1 MARSVSGVNANPSS
15 GTGYSPNS
23 IYGSGSNLTNGNF
36 VVYTGTGNSLS
47 VTGLNSSTAY
57 FFNIYTYTNTGTC
70 YNTTGIL
77 TGTGVTLAAVCS
89 TPDNPTGV
97 SASAGNT
104 QSIVTWTNGSC
115 NDEMIIVAHTSSIGG
130 TPTGTYTSN
139 SRSFADVFNPNFPS
153 GGKVVYNGSSS
164 PQTITNLTNGT
175 LYYFK
180 LFTRKGSNW
189 SSGVET
195 TATPATVTSSSDYFR
210 SRQTGDWSAIST
222 WESSIDN
229 SAWINATLVPSSTA
243 NNIVIQSGD
252 IVTISGVTNLDQT
265 TVLGS
270 LVWNS
275 STNVITIADGSGDDL
290 TIATGGVLEMAG
302 TDIPTIIFTG
312 TLLVNRNGILRYTS
326 GAGSGVST
334 ILAGTSSNTK
344 IVYLNGGIFDWNSI
358 STYNSSSITYFATS
372 NINDIPIFRNS
383 QTPGSP
389 VGAGTATVFNGIY
402 EANSNIIFQNNGTKT
417 FRNGIIGTGNVTQ
430 ASGCGQFIISGST
443 ATIGG
448 TGILNIHTNGIVAN
462 SGTAVTLSSSKTITG
477 NASSNTFTVNGS
489 IDCSTFVVSGSSTF
503 ALANNAT
510 LITANANGVT
520 GFSAST
526 GSIQMSSSSNE
537 LFDDEANY
545 IFNGIG
551 TQSTG
556 FAGTST
562 QVNGTRNIV
571 ISNTTGIVTLDSDVQ
586 APGLTGV
593 LSVTS
598 GSIFSLP
605 NARNINKSGSGVVS
619 IAGTIQAEDANGF
632 SDGSS
637 SNFQGFSNSDIIL
650 GANSV
655 IEYNGGTQTVTN
667 QVPYQNILFSSSS
680 AKTPAGNISVFRN
693 VSITGAGPLTLGNNI
708 FTFGGDWYST
718 NQVNLSEGT
727 SIVNWDGS
735 GIQNLT
741 VTGGENFYLLSIS
754 GSGTLNLN
762 SAVSVGSGSN
772 GGLAISSGTL
782 DAGTNTLNSSAANM
796 TMTGGLLR
804 LAKTG
809 TTLPELSGTY
819 SNTAGTIEL
828 YGNGSQTLRGS
839 RDYATLLFTANT
851 VASVTSAPNSFTG
864 IGIAGNAIL
873 DIQSFDVGGNFRTLT
888 MTGSSLLRTSGSGT
902 VPPMGDLYTLSPN
915 TTIEIYGTNAS
926 TSIRQGP
933 TTGGSNPHRYQNLIF
948 SGVTTITAPA
958 NVLRVEGNITN
969 NLSTGIFN
977 NNSGTVSLTGTN
989 QTISG
994 TAIADFYNLNLDANT
1009 IANLASSQRLIN
1021 TISLSNGAVF
1031 NANGNLTLVSNN
1043 LGTARIGR
1051 ILTGAVVNGNVILQ
1065 RYLPGKATSPNM
1077 IYQITSP
1084 LVGNAITNWQGS
1096 SSLTGIYITG
1106 NFIGKSVSTVTGVF
1120 NTAGSS
1126 LFRYNASNGTFLAT
1140 PSVGGV
1146 NTDLLSVGTGYRAFV
1161 RDGTASYG
1169 FGSVVAKT
1177 ISSVGT
1183 ITSGTIPFNII
1194 YNNALTNTGWNLL
1207 GNPYPSEIS
1216 GDLQDAN
1223 AWPTRTNVN
1232 GAIYIW
1238 NSTAAGYNT
1247 YIDGVGVLAG
1257 TGAWNGV
1264 IPSSQAFWVR
1274 STATGASLSVAEF
1287 AKVSTTTGAIW
1298 RTESQSILRIALL
1311 SGNDANETIIRFKPD
1326 ATPNFDGNF
1335 DAEKLD
1341 AQAGGASV
1349 SIASYSNNKDKR
1361 LSINSLPPIIKAGSD
1376 TVFLDVSMPLG
1387 SNSLHFSQSETI
1399 DNATN
1404 IFLLDQFDNQLIDL
1418 KLNAQYDFSVT
1429 TIVGSKD
1436 RNRFALVF
1444 SNAAYLNADSII
1456 VLSDSVGSNGVLQ
1469 LESNADW
1476 IAKSSTDWFEITSQN
1491 ANAISIK
1498 ALIANNSKALKIGII
1513 TLSGNGLIDRY
1524 IAVNQKFKLTD
1535 SSSTNTN
1542 DEISDFK
1549 FEVHPNPL
1557 HKLQDLTVS
1566 SSASIHPATI
1576 QIYDG
1581 IGKLVYHKLIKTDLS
1596 QTFTIQLPSTISS
1609 GVFLIVYGSPMRILN
1624 KKLIITD

>member
-1 MARSVSGVNANPSS
+1 MSPASNLFATRQAIPKAISKTLFQQPARFFVGLIFWCMLIGVEKGWGQVVVAGWDVSTQPGGANNFGASPLAPTTANSNVTIGSLTRGSGVGTS
-15 GTGYSPNS
+15 GTGAGGAFGGTAFNGTSSAAQISANGFFTFSVNVNPGLLLSMSSISKFDYRRSPTGATTGLLQYQINS
-23 IYGSGSNLTNGNF
+23 GGFIDIASYNFSSSASSGASLGSTDLSTIAGLQSLPSTAIVTFRIVPFAASGSGGTWYIFDVSNTTADDFSTVGTISCASTSNFYSKSTGTLNITSTWGTNTDGSGAAPTNFTNSCQVFNIRNGNSGTLSSAWAVSGGGSKIVVENTDFTIASTNAATGTIDVNASRTLTLQNATLPTLGTLSPTSTVIYNQTGSFTPTANTYGNIILNNTSLTNPGGSIDWTLAGSISLTNGAAFNAGNLGINTTGALDQTISGGNINIRSMDHTLKTNGNF
-36 VVYTGTGNSLS
+36 TFGSNS
-47 VTGLNSSTAY
+47 
-57 FFNIYTYTNTGTC
+57 NITITSGS
-70 YNTTGIL
+70 L
-77 TGTGVTLAAVCS
+77 TGTFTGISNQFIDSGNSITVGNNVTLGGNSSGYNLTGTLILNATLGTANLRGDGSGLTPIAAQLNNLISNVSGS
-89 TPDNPTGV
+89 TSTSFRPISGT
-97 SASAGNT
+97 NT
-104 QSIVTWTNGSC
+104 
-115 NDEMIIVAHTSSIGG
+115 IIVKGNVSISGVGTGSVFFNANTISIGG
-130 TPTGTYTSN
+130 SFFNDRTANDIIAGTSTLVFYGTGIH
-139 SRSFADVFNPNFPS
+139 SFVSSVA
-153 GGKVVYNGSSS
+153 GG
-164 PQTITNLTNGT
+164 IT
-175 LYYFK
+175 LY
-180 LFTRKGSNW
+180 N
-189 SSGVET
+189 
-195 TATPATVTSSSDYFR
+195 
-210 SRQTGDWSAIST
+210 
-222 WESSIDN
+222 
-229 SAWINATLVPSSTA
+229 
-243 NNIVIQSGD
+243 
-252 IVTISGVTNLDQT
+252 
-265 TVLGS
+265 
-270 LVWNS
+270 
-275 STNVITIADGSGDDL
+275 
-290 TIATGGVLEMAG
+290 
-302 TDIPTIIFTG
+302 
-312 TLLVNRNGILRYTS
+312 LLVN
-326 GAGSGVST
+326 
-334 ILAGTSSNTK
+334 K
-344 IVYLNGGIFDWNSI
+344 
-358 STYNSSSITYFATS
+358 
-372 NINDIPIFRNS
+372 
-383 QTPGSP
+383 
-389 VGAGTATVFNGIY
+389 
-402 EANSNIIFQNNGTKT
+402 NGTISQ
-417 FRNGIIGTGNVTQ
+417 NGNLLITSVLGISNGTWDAQ
-430 ASGCGQFIISGST
+430 
-443 ATIGG
+443 
-448 TGILNIHTNGIVAN
+448 TN
-462 SGTAVTLSSSKTITG
+462 TLSSS
-477 NASSNTFTVNGS
+477 
-489 IDCSTFVVSGSSTF
+489 
-503 ALANNAT
+503 
-510 LITANANGVT
+510 TA
-520 GFSAST
+520 
-526 GSIQMSSSSNE
+526 I
-537 LFDDEANY
+537 
-545 IFNGIG
+545 
-551 TQSTG
+551 
-556 FAGTST
+556 
-562 QVNGTRNIV
+562 
-571 ISNTTGIVTLDSDVQ
+571 
-586 APGLTGV
+586 
-593 LSVTS
+593 LS
-598 GSIFSLP
+598 
-605 NARNINKSGSGVVS
+605 
-619 IAGTIQAEDANGF
+619 
-632 SDGSS
+632 
-637 SNFQGFSNSDIIL
+637 
-650 GANSV
+650 
-655 IEYNGGTQTVTN
+655 
-667 QVPYQNILFSSSS
+667 
-680 AKTPAGNISVFRN
+680 
-693 VSITGAGPLTLGNNI
+693 
-708 FTFGGDWYST
+708 
-718 NQVNLSEGT
+718 
-727 SIVNWDGS
+727 
-735 GIQNLT
+735 
-741 VTGGENFYLLSIS
+741 
-754 GSGTLNLN
+754 
-762 SAVSVGSGSN
+762 
-772 GGLAISSGTL
+772 
-782 DAGTNTLNSSAANM
+782 
-796 TMTGGLLR
+796 MTGGTLR

-819 SNTAGTIEL
+819 LNTGGTIEL

-851 VASVTSAPNSFTG
+851 VSSVTSAPNSFTG
-864 IGIAGNAIL
+864 IGIANNAIL

-933 TTGGSNPHRYQNLIF
+933 TTGGTQPHRYQNLLF

-958 NVLRVEGNITN
+958 NVLRVEGNIIN
-969 NLSTGIFN
+969 NLSTGIFKH
-977 NNSGTVSLTGTN
+977 NSGTLSLTGTN

-1126 LFRYNASNGTFLAT
+1126 LFSYNASNGTFLAT

-1146 NTDLLSVGTGYRAFV
+1146 NADLLSVGTGYRAFV

-1274 STATGASLSVAEF
+1274 GTATGASLSVAEF

-1311 SGNDANETIIRFKPD
+1311 SGNDANETIIRFKPG

-1349 SIASYSNNKDKR
+1349 SIASYSNNKAKR

-1418 KLNAQYDFSVT
+1418 KLNAQYNFSVT

-1576 QIYDG
+1576 QIYDL